1 MNFYAQQLKQKL
13 MCILETALMLKIL
26 LNIFY
31 LCHAPIVNEGHESGR
46 FMIEISG
53 HGFSDEKRPI
63 IFSVTCDVIR
73 ERRTSE
79 K

>member
-46 FMIEISG
+46 FMIEIR
-53 HGFSDEKRPI
+53 GFSDVKRPL

-73 ERRTSE
+73 ERRNSE
-79 K
+79 NK